1 MLPHPL
7 PRPSPSVPS
16 CSHNPSPPL
25 PVHAVL
31 PNLAHLRP
39 VHNPHTSLPSHST
52 AYAHIDESPP
62 PLPCRPHTVTPTN
75 HPPFVARIL
84 QFLVPVTLSLHC
96 VRNSSFPSFGL
107 LGHSFLSRHSQSNP
121 ILVLTPRQIVSSR
134 LLWLPSAFLAPRLPS
149 FSPPFSCCPLL
160 FPLHQ
165 ATSLALNPI
174 SVSTN

>member
-31 PNLAHLRP
+31 PNLAHLVP
-39 VHNPHTSLPSHST
+39 FTTLTPLFLHTVV
-52 AYAHIDESPP
+52 
-62 PLPCRPHTVTPTN
+62 PCRPHTVTPTN

-165 ATSLALNPI
+165 ATSLGLNPI
-174 SVSTN
+174 SVSTSTLN